1 MGIDVCANRFVSY
14 NKNHNR
20 GINSSPSSNPT
31 YHTLGTLK
39 VANVFSRNNRLYR
52 DDGNPLIYAL
62 KGLKHFKISRSEIRR
77 FRPDYLIS
85 IDKVVNQLGKVDAIV
100 VPPSSSKIAWYVGR
114 SIQIRTQAALYSNV
128 FRKKKVSSYLN
139 LQLSQVAKKHQADV
153 KKQLS
158 TWKKIPNA
166 EISLKKIPKKI
177 RHYFPPLELL
187 PTFNISHL
195 KGNIIVVDDLFASGT
210 TLTCAQSVLGS
221 HSINVTGG
229 VCLLG
234 ELKLS

>member
-1 MGIDVCANRFVSY
+1 MGIDVCADRFVSY
-14 NKNHNR
+14 NKKHNR
-20 GINSSPSSNPT
+20 GINSSPGSNPT
-31 YHTLGTLK
+31 YHTVGNLQ
-39 VANVFSRNNRLYR
+39 VANVFSRNNRI
-52 DDGNPLIYAL
+52 DCGDGNPLIYAL
-62 KGLKHFKISRSEIRR
+62 KGLKHFKILRSEIKDLRA
-77 FRPDYLIS
+77 DYQTS
-85 IDKVVNQLGKVDAIV
+85 IDKIVNHLGKVDSIV

-114 SIQIRTQAALYSNV
+114 SIQIRTNAVLYPNV

-139 LQLSQVAKKHQADV
+139 LQLSQVARKHKVHV

-158 TWKKIPNA
+158 TWRKIPNA
-166 EISLKKIPKKI
+166 EISLKKIPKNI
-177 RHYFPPLELL
+177 RHYFPPLALL
-187 PTFNISHL
+187 PTFNVS
-195 KGNIIVVDDLFASGT
+195 KVTGNTIIVDDLFASGT